1 MGKKPSLEMGV
12 TNMTLSP
19 GKPTLYF
26 LNHLQN
32 YYDKNFP
39 NNKISYGYTCVIG
52 GGFWYMVKKA
62 LIRKN

>member
-1 MGKKPSLEMGV
+1 
-12 TNMTLSP
+12 MTLSP

-39 NNKISYGYTCVIG
+39 NNKISYVYTCVMR
-52 GGFWYMVKKA
+52 GGFWYVVKKA
-62 LIRKN
+62 LIRKIDVK